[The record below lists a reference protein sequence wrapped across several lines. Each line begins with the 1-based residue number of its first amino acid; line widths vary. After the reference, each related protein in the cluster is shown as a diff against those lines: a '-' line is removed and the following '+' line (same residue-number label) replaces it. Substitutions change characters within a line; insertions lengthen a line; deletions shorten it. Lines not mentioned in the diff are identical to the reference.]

1 MIILKSEI
9 TSVSQFKIVL
19 HYHCK
24 DMFESKNFT
33 SNFKNDD
40 NEWWFCLNISHIK
53 MISNN
58 KDRYLVLTTLYVNH
72 FCCKLNK

>member
-33 SNFKNDD
+33 SNFKMMIMNDD
-40 NEWWFCLNISHIK
+40 SASIYHIL
-53 MISNN
+53 
-58 KDRYLVLTTLYVNH
+58 R
-72 FCCKLNK
+72 

>member
-24 DMFESKNFT
+24 DMFESKIFT
-33 SNFKNDD
+33 SNFKIMIMNDD
-40 NEWWFCLNISHIK
+40 SVSIYHILRWFRITKI
-53 MISNN
+53 
-58 KDRYLVLTTLYVNH
+58 DT
-72 FCCKLNK
+72 

>member
-19 HYHCK
+19 HYHYK

-33 SNFKNDD
+33 SNFKNYD
-40 NEWWFCLNISHIK
+40 NE
-53 MISNN
+53 
-58 KDRYLVLTTLYVNH
+58 
-72 FCCKLNK
+72 

>member
-24 DMFESKNFT
+24 DMFESKILLQIL
-33 SNFKNDD
+33 KIMIMNDD
-40 NEWWFCLNISHIK
+40 SVSIYHILRWFRITKI
-53 MISNN
+53 
-58 KDRYLVLTTLYVNH
+58 DT
-72 FCCKLNK
+72 